1 MYRFLFIKG
10 LKVIQKNPWDKI
22 VDNIA
27 LKEGE
32 YPGTK
37 DVTRFRQSLQNK
49 KIDASKG
56 ITADLD
62 KL

>member
-1 MYRFLFIKG
+1 MVF
-10 LKVIQKNPWDKI
+10 QKNPWDKI
-22 VDNIA
+22 VANIA

-56 ITADLD
+56 IEADLGF
-62 KL
+62 